1 MKEREVQ
8 RRIQQ
13 AVRDSL
19 TGLDA
24 LPSQEHEILEKVK
37 READPVITVYNGD
50 GETMMNPAFP
60 SGEQPRL
67 RRLRPALVLCAAFVL
82 LAGLWMMIQN
92 RNMSY
97 QITQPDPATQL
108 IDNGTNDLT
117 PASTGLPTPLPMAV
131 STQQKPGNQ
140 VPPLDRVD
148 LYVEP
153 DLLWNEET
161 GILAEGTEIRKS
173 QIPFENAI
181 YRKMIGQSVEGKM
194 TYSSGSTGELLA
206 ESPVTVQLGGD
217 SYSMDMP
224 QKSLLIR
231 VKDGLI
237 DTPLF
242 EDRPYNVYLSV
253 LLQNGGKDCLLTRVA
268 DGVQSRLIEKY
279 TDLNILTLAWKP
291 VVVYLNDDYWGQY
304 NIRESMDADTIFQY
318 EKPAGS
324 NSLSTMK
331 GLGSKGNM
339 EYLELVNR
347 LQKSDPAN
355 NPEDREYLEKNV
367 DIDSYL
373 NWLAIEMYFGNADA
387 ASTFFTYQIYGQKWK
402 CALLDMDY
410 GLFNASFNALESYLK
425 PEGFGTT
432 KQNNTI
438 FLKILEIDEYRELFL
453 EKLGKLYQSL
463 TTEVMQ
469 AELDQCAAMLEPEM
483 MKHFERW
490 APYNVPALNQEAP
503 TTAEEAYEYWKGR
516 IDRMRNGTMIKRPW
530 YVYLQTQEYFG
541 LSNEEMMKYFGAGEG
556 E

>member
-1 MKEREVQ
+1 MKEHEVQ
-8 RRIQQ
+8 ERIQQ

-19 TGLDA
+19 TGLDE

-37 READPVITVYNGD
+37 READPVITVYNRD
-50 GETMMNPAFP
+50 GETMMKPAFP

-67 RRLRPALVLCAAFVL
+67 RRLRPALVLCAAFIL

-108 IDNGTNDLT
+108 IDNGTDDLT
-117 PASTGLPTPLPMAV
+117 PASTGLPTPLPMTV
-131 STQQKPGNQ
+131 STQQKQGNQ
-140 VPPLDRVD
+140 APPLDRVD

-173 QIPFENAI
+173 QIPFENAV

-291 VVVYLNDDYWGQY
+291 VVVYLNDEYWGQC
-304 NIRESMDADTIFQY
+304 NMRESMDADTIFQY

-324 NSLSTMK
+324 NSVSTMK

-469 AELDQCAAMLEPEM
+469 RELDQCVAMLEPEM

-516 IDRMRNGTMIKRPW
+516 IDRMRNGTMVKRPW

-541 LSNEEMMKYFGAGEG
+541 LSNEEMMKYFGMGEG

>member
-1 MKEREVQ
+1 
-8 RRIQQ
+8 
-13 AVRDSL
+13 
-19 TGLDA
+19 
-24 LPSQEHEILEKVK
+24 
-37 READPVITVYNGD
+37 
-50 GETMMNPAFP
+50 
-60 SGEQPRL
+60 
-67 RRLRPALVLCAAFVL
+67 
-82 LAGLWMMIQN
+82 
-92 RNMSY
+92 
-97 QITQPDPATQL
+97 
-108 IDNGTNDLT
+108 
-117 PASTGLPTPLPMAV
+117 
-131 STQQKPGNQ
+131 
-140 VPPLDRVD
+140 
-148 LYVEP
+148 
-153 DLLWNEET
+153 
-161 GILAEGTEIRKS
+161 
-173 QIPFENAI
+173 
-181 YRKMIGQSVEGKM
+181 M
-194 TYSSGSTGELLA
+194 TYSSGTTGEILA
-206 ESPVTVQLGGD
+206 ESPVTVQLDGQ

-224 QKSLLIR
+224 QKSLLLR

-242 EDRPYNVYLSV
+242 EDRPYSVYLSV

-279 TDLNILTLAWKP
+279 TDLIILTLAWKP
-291 VVVYLNDDYWGQY
+291 VVVYLNGEYWGQF
-304 NIRESMDADTIFQY
+304 NMRESMDADTIIQY
-318 EKPAGS
+318 EKPADASSISTIRG
-324 NSLSTMK
+324 LSGM
-331 GLGSKGNM
+331 GNQ
-339 EYLELVNR
+339 EYLELINR
-347 LQKSDPAN
+347 LKKSDPAN
-355 NPEDREYLEKNV
+355 KAEDREYLEENV
-367 DIDSYL
+367 DVDSYL
-373 NWLAIEMYFGNADA
+373 NWLAAEMYFGNADA
-387 ASTFFTYQIYGQKWK
+387 ASTFFAYKIDGQKWK

-469 AELDQCAAMLEPEM
+469 AELDQCVAMLEPEM

-541 LSNEEMMKYFGAGEG
+541 LSNEEMMKYFGMGEG

>member
-1 MKEREVQ
+1 MKEHEVQ
-8 RRIQQ
+8 DRIQQ
-13 AVRDSL
+13 AVRESL
-19 TGLDA
+19 TGLDE

-37 READPVITVYNGD
+37 READPVITVYNGA

-82 LAGLWMMIQN
+82 LTGLWMMIQN

-108 IDNGTNDLT
+108 IDNGTDDLT

-173 QIPFENAI
+173 QIPFENAV

-253 LLQNGGKDCLLTRVA
+253 LL
-268 DGVQSRLIEKY
+268 
-279 TDLNILTLAWKP
+279 
-291 VVVYLNDDYWGQY
+291 
-304 NIRESMDADTIFQY
+304 
-318 EKPAGS
+318 
-324 NSLSTMK
+324 
-331 GLGSKGNM
+331 
-339 EYLELVNR
+339 
-347 LQKSDPAN
+347 
-355 NPEDREYLEKNV
+355 
-367 DIDSYL
+367 
-373 NWLAIEMYFGNADA
+373 
-387 ASTFFTYQIYGQKWK
+387 
-402 CALLDMDY
+402 
-410 GLFNASFNALESYLK
+410 
-425 PEGFGTT
+425 
-432 KQNNTI
+432 
-438 FLKILEIDEYRELFL
+438 
-453 EKLGKLYQSL
+453 
-463 TTEVMQ
+463 
-469 AELDQCAAMLEPEM
+469 
-483 MKHFERW
+483 
-490 APYNVPALNQEAP
+490 
-503 TTAEEAYEYWKGR
+503 
-516 IDRMRNGTMIKRPW
+516 
-530 YVYLQTQEYFG
+530 
-541 LSNEEMMKYFGAGEG
+541 
-556 E
+556 